1 MKLLVIIL
9 FLNVISGCGY
19 SQNSFLFFD
28 IDSIKYDKSVPYD
41 LANQIKRH
49 STNENNPRIRDVRI
63 YDYEIESYDVFG
75 GNYFASMER
84 EFTIS
89 IKVDFDIDGKSYT
102 KKISSIQ
109 RLNLNEL
116 NPLSEKESMNYAL
129 KVTHEDITKQ
139 IIIEASKIGMQSY

>member
-28 IDSIKYDKSVPYD
+28 IDSIKYDISVPYD
-41 LANQIKRH
+41 LANQMKRH
-49 STNENNPRIRDVRI
+49 STNENNPRIREVRI

-84 EFTIS
+84 ELTIS
-89 IKVDFDIDGKSYT
+89 IKVV
-102 KKISSIQ
+102 SSVQ
-109 RLNLNEL
+109 RFNLNEL
-116 NPLSEKESMNYAL
+116 SPLSEKESMNYAL